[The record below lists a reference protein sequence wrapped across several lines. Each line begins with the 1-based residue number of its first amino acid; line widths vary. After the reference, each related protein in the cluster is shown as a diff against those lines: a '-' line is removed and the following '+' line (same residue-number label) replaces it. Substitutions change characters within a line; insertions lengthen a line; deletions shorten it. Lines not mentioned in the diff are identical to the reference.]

1 MNKHITLPA
10 CIWAFVLLFGWVS
23 PLFAQTDTPT
33 VNIQGTLRDASGKS
47 VEDGTYPVTF
57 KLYSTPSGGTPIW
70 QETGAV
76 STRGGVYSF
85 NLGGTTPLNS
95 DMFGSTVYLGM
106 VFNGFELVPRTEFDY
121 APYAFASTIAQTVA
135 CSGALGDIKY
145 SILNPTQFASVN
157 GDCWVP
163 MNGAALSASS
173 ALRALTGRTAL
184 PDGGGLF
191 IQGQEFTGGQD
202 RDNGRTPA
210 SPIAT
215 LQTDDFKSHTHTVAQ
230 AGEHTHAFLEWTAC
244 CGSGSAAEVVF
255 EVPTA
260 SSFLSFTL
268 SNRVRPAGAHTHPVD
283 AAGGS
288 ETRSKNLNLWVYI
301 RIN

>member
-10 CIWAFVLLFGWVS
+10 CMWAFVLLLCRVS
-23 PLFAQTDTPT
+23 PLSAQTEAPT
-33 VNIQGTLRDASGKS
+33 INIQGTLRDASGKS
-47 VEDGTYPVTF
+47 VEDGTYQVTF
-57 KLYSTPSGGTPIW
+57 KLYSVPSDGTPIW

-85 NLGGTTPLNS
+85 NLGGTTPLNT

-173 ALRALTGRTAL
+173 AVGQRCRTGAGCSSR
-184 PDGGGLF
+184 
-191 IQGQEFTGGQD
+191 D
-202 RDNGRTPA
+202 RN
-210 SPIAT
+210 
-215 LQTDDFKSHTHTVAQ
+215 L
-230 AGEHTHAFLEWTAC
+230 
-244 CGSGSAAEVVF
+244 SAARIAIMA
-255 EVPTA
+255 VPRHR
-260 SSFLSFTL
+260 LSPPCRPMTL
-268 SNRVRPAGAHTHPVD
+268 KA
-283 AAGGS
+283 
-288 ETRSKNLNLWVYI
+288 I
-301 RIN
+301 RIPFPRRVSIPIRSMNTLVMAVIYLHQQLYFRREPQTEGWLLRSP

>member
-1 MNKHITLPA
+1 M
-10 CIWAFVLLFGWVS
+10 WAFVLLLCRVS
-23 PLFAQTDTPT
+23 PLSAQTEAPT
-33 VNIQGTLRDASGKS
+33 INIQGTLRDASGKS
-47 VEDGTYPVTF
+47 VEDGTHLVTF
-57 KLYSTPSGGTPIW
+57 KMYSVPSGGTPIW

-191 IQGQEFTGGQD
+191 IQGQEFIGGQD
-202 RDNGRTPA
+202 RDNDRTPA

-215 LQTDDFKSHTHTVAQ
+215 LQTDDFKSHTHTVPQ
-230 AGEHTHAFLEWTAC
+230 AGAHTHTFNEYLGNGGNIPASTAPF
-244 CGSGSAAEVVF
+244 SAGATNGALV
-255 EVPTA
+255 TA
-260 SSFLSFTL
+260 FTL
-268 SNRVRPAGAHTHPVD
+268 TNRVVPAGAHTHD
-283 AAGGS
+283 ISATGGI
-288 ETRSKNLNLWVYI
+288 ETRSKNLNLWIYI